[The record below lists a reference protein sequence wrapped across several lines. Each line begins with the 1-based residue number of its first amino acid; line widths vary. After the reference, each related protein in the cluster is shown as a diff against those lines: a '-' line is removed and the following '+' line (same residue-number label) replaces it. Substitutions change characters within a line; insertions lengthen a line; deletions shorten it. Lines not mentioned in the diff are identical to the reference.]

1 MSRIRSENTSP
12 ERLVRSLLHGMGYR
26 FRLHRKDLPGKPDI
40 VLPKYKTVIE
50 VRGCFWHRHQG
61 CKQASTPKSNE
72 AFWQEKFSRNVARD
86 RRNTRLLK
94 KLGWRVIIIWECE
107 TKAENRLMKKLAKLE
122 NRSQESGV
130 RSQESGVRS
139 QESGVRINPE
149 NRE

>member
-1 MSRIRSENTSP
+1 
-12 ERLVRSLLHGMGYR
+12 MGYR